1 MADRINNLRCL
12 EVAEMLGLDPDDVKR
27 AVWSFFDSISVHA
40 KRLPFDN
47 RRRIYTAD
55 AFGQFFF
62 VRHIPFIGRIGP
74 VYSRY
79 LLWRSNELGSDQ
91 TALRSSYRTR
101 WKQSDLEHMAA
112 DILAGRTPSVIEKK
126 KKSELYDSIWIV
138 GKDGKKLAR
147 QVIKKDDVQD

>member
-1 MADRINNLRCL
+1 MADKTNNSRCL
-12 EVAEMLGLDPDDVKR
+12 EVAELLGLDLSDVKR

-55 AFGQFFF
+55 SFSLLSF
-62 VRHIPFIGRIGP
+62 VRHIPFVGRLGP

-79 LLWRSNELGSDQ
+79 LLWRSNELNNDQ
-91 TALRSSYRTR
+91 IAPRSSYRHR
-101 WKQSDLEHMAA
+101 WKQSELETMAA
-112 DILAGRTPSVIEKK
+112 DILSGKTPSIIQKR
-126 KKSELYDSIWIV
+126 KKSELYDTIWIV

>member
-1 MADRINNLRCL
+1 MADRTGNARCI
-12 EVAEMLGLDPDDVKR
+12 EVAESLGIDADDVKR

-79 LLWRSNELGSDQ
+79 LIWRSNESNSEQ

-101 WKQSDLEHMAA
+101 WKQSELETMAA
-112 DILAGRTPSVIEKK
+112 DILSGKAPSIIQKK
-126 KKSELYDSIWIV
+126 KKSELYDSIWV
-138 GKDGKKLAR
+138 MGKDGKKLAR
-147 QVIKKDDVQD
+147 QVIKKDNVQD